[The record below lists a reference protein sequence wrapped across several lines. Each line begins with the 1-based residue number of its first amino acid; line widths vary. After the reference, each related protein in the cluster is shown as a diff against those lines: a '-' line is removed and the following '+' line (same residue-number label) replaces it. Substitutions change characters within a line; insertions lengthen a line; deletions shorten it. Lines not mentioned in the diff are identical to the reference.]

1 MISLRPS
8 RERGHANHGW
18 LDGVQH
24 SEFTP
29 IFHKFWGI
37 PPDQAMEQQINFMKN
52 VSIVGGFLLLFA
64 FGPGR
69 YSLDQA

>member
-1 MISLRPS
+1 
-8 RERGHANHGW
+8 
-18 LDGVQH
+18 
-24 SEFTP
+24 
-29 IFHKFWGI
+29 
-37 PPDQAMEQQINFMKN
+37 MEQQINFMKN